1 MPKSQAKDKSKKK
14 PETKEIEIKICL
26 LGDFNIDKTSITSLF
41 WKKSFIE
48 NYLNTIENA
57 YQ

>member
-41 WKKSFIE
+41 
-48 NYLNTIENA
+48 
-57 YQ
+57 